1 MKIKIQARDTYTY
14 STRDLTEWQE
24 VSKEDYDY
32 LVRNLNDLREVY
44 KPTANESLFITE
56 DRSESNPLSMELIRA
71 ALADKVRAR
80 EEQAERTTLKNAIKR
95 AQEVELRAATTLDA
109 LKALKAAYDARVKE
123 VRDARK
129 VA

>member
-123 VRDARK
+123 ARDAR
-129 VA
+129 AA